1 MKMLKENHAAIGTV
15 LAFALL
21 PLSGFAT
28 DIYLPSFPAMAE
40 LFGTSQGDIQLSLV
54 VFVVSYGIS
63 QLFVGSLLDSFG
75 RYRLSLVSLLIF
87 ALSSFFIAT
96 THSLPILLSMRVI
109 QGVSVALI
117 IVGKRAF
124 FIDVYSGSKLKHYA
138 SLFSIIWAAAPIIA
152 PFLGGFLQHYFGWES
167 NFYFLG
173 LATIVLLILELVYSG
188 ETLKASQ
195 PFKLRPL
202 LKVYST
208 KLSTLDFTLSLL
220 ILGSS
225 FSMVIVFNMASPFI
239 IEHVF
244 HQSAVTIGN
253 SALLS
258 GLAVMG
264 GGLISKSLIDR
275 PLQAK
280 IAVAGPLL
288 VILSSLTVIVLYYSP
303 TLVTMM
309 TMVAMMHVV
318 SGFTF
323 NTFFTYALGRLKSN
337 AGIVSGITG
346 GGTYIITSAL
356 SYAVVSVLQIQDVL
370 MLGIAYLTFA
380 SLIGFSFILFV
391 VARNRVV
398 AREVQQAPA
407 I

>member
-1 MKMLKENHAAIGTV
+1 MKVLKENHTAISTI

-40 LFGTSQGDIQLSLV
+40 LFGSSQGDIQLSLV

-63 QLFVGSLLDSFG
+63 QLFVGSFLDSFG
-75 RYRLSLVSLLIF
+75 RYRLSLAALLTF
-87 ALSSFFIAT
+87 AISSFIIAT
-96 THSLPILLSMRVI
+96 THSLAALLSMRVI
-109 QGVSVALI
+109 QGMSVALI

-124 FIDVYSGSKLKHYA
+124 FIDVYAGSKLKHYA

-173 LATIVLLILELVYSG
+173 LVTIVILILELVYSG

-202 LKVYST
+202 LNVYST
-208 KLSTLDFTLSLL
+208 KLGTPDFTLSLL
-220 ILGSS
+220 ILGAS

-239 IEHVF
+239 IGHVF
-244 HQSAVTIGN
+244 HQSAVAIGN

-258 GLAVMG
+258 GIAVMA
-264 GGLISKSLIDR
+264 GGLLSKSVIDR

-280 IAVAGPLL
+280 ISAAGILL
-288 VILSSLTVIVLYYSP
+288 IMLSSLMVVFLYYSP
-303 TLVTMM
+303 TLISLM
-309 TMVAMMHVV
+309 TMVVLLHIV

-323 NTFFTYALGRLKSN
+323 NTFFTYALGRFKSN

-356 SYAVVSVLQIQDVL
+356 SYTVVSLLQVQDVL
-370 MLGIAYLTFA
+370 MLAFAYLTFA
-380 SLIGFSFILFV
+380 GVIGSSLILFV
-391 VARNRVV
+391 LIQKRNIARQLQ
-398 AREVQQAPA
+398 AAPA
-407 I
+407 V

>member
-1 MKMLKENHAAIGTV
+1 
-15 LAFALL
+15 
-21 PLSGFAT
+21 
-28 DIYLPSFPAMAE
+28 
-40 LFGTSQGDIQLSLV
+40 
-54 VFVVSYGIS
+54 
-63 QLFVGSLLDSFG
+63 
-75 RYRLSLVSLLIF
+75 
-87 ALSSFFIAT
+87 
-96 THSLPILLSMRVI
+96 MRVI
-109 QGVSVALI
+109 QAVAVALI

-124 FIDVYSGSKLKHYA
+124 FIDVYSGSQLKHYA
-138 SLFSIIWAAAPIIA
+138 SLFSIIWAGAPIIA
-152 PFLGGFLQHYFGWES
+152 PFLGGFFQHYFGWES

-173 LATIVLLILELVYSG
+173 VATIVLLILELLYSG
-188 ETLKASQ
+188 ETLKVSQ

-202 LKVYST
+202 LAVYSS

-258 GLAVMG
+258 GVAVMA
-264 GGLISKSLIDR
+264 GGLLSKSFIDR
-275 PLQAK
+275 PLHLK
-280 IAVAGPLL
+280 MSVLGPLL
-288 VILSSLTVIVLYYSP
+288 LVLSSLMVIVLYYSP
-303 TLVTMM
+303 TLVSLM
-309 TMVAMMHVV
+309 TMVVLLHVV

-323 NTFFTYALGRLKSN
+323 NTFFTYALGRFKSN

-346 GGTYIITSAL
+346 GGTYIVTSAL
-356 SYAVVSVLQIQDVL
+356 SYSVVRVLQIQDVL

-380 SLIGFSFILFV
+380 GLIGLSFVLFV
-391 VARNRVV
+391 LARNRNV
-398 AREVQQAPA
+398 ARELRTAAA